1 MFGACPPGRA
11 IPEYSCLQVIQTMA
25 QPIAKARRTT
35 KQQSKQSGGTFVGV
49 VLGLIVGLAIA
60 VVVAL
65 YITRSPTPFVS
76 KVAPPA
82 SDASQTQA
90 EQYDPNRPL
99 QGKSPGQ
106 PVTPQ
111 AAQST
116 PPNTAPGQTTNQ
128 SQSSG
133 MLDEPQ
139 IVEVPP
145 SGNTGNAGN
154 ANVDNGAP
162 AANNGVAVAPKPST
176 GDNGTTIAKKPQQP
190 QQQQPSSQANQALQQ
205 FANNQPLKSPSTTT
219 PPAAKPAQ
227 PGSAAPTAG
236 DANTG
241 YFLQVGAYKTSGD
254 AEQQRARL
262 AFQGFESKVTQRDA
276 GGVTYFRVRIGPFS
290 KFDDMNSTRQRLSD
304 AGIDTAVIRFT
315 KQ

>member
-1 MFGACPPGRA
+1 
-11 IPEYSCLQVIQTMA
+11 MA
-25 QPIAKARRTT
+25 KPRRSNT
-35 KQQSKQSGGTFVGV
+35 KQQSKQSGGTFLGI

-65 YITRSPTPFVS
+65 YITRAPTPFVA

-82 SDASQTQA
+82 SDASDTSG
-90 EQYDPNRPL
+90 QYDPNRAL

-106 PVTPQ
+106 PVPQ
-111 AAQST
+111 AAQSA

-133 MLDEPQ
+133 LLQEPQ

-145 SGNTGNAGN
+145 SGAAQENG
-154 ANVDNGAP
+154 NGAANG
-162 AANNGVAVAPKPST
+162 AANGVAVAPAPSA
-176 GDNGTTIAKKPQQP
+176 GNNGTA
-190 QQQQPSSQANQALQQ
+190 
-205 FANNQPLKSPSTTT
+205 STNAA
-219 PPAAKPAQ
+219 PAAKPQAAPQPAPNPAAILANNEPQKSATAIPAPGAKPAQ
-227 PGSAAPTAG
+227 GGSAAPSAN

-241 YFLQVGAYKTSGD
+241 YFLQVGAYKTSAD

-276 GGVTYFRVRIGPFS
+276 GGVTYYRVRVGPFA

>member
-1 MFGACPPGRA
+1 
-11 IPEYSCLQVIQTMA
+11 MA
-25 QPIAKARRTT
+25 KPRRTT
-35 KQQSKQSGGTFVGV
+35 KQSKQTGGTFLGI

-65 YITRSPTPFVS
+65 YITRAPTPFVA

-82 SDASQTQA
+82 ASDAGASQP
-90 EQYDPNRPL
+90 QYDPNRPL

-106 PVTPQ
+106 PVPQ
-111 AAQST
+111 AAQPA

-128 SQSSG
+128 TQSSG
-133 MLDEPQ
+133 ILEEPQ

-145 SGNTGNAGN
+145 AASGA
-154 ANVDNGAP
+154 AP
-162 AANNGVAVAPKPST
+162 APNNASSAAVA
-176 GDNGTTIAKKPQQP
+176 GAKKPA
-190 QQQQPSSQANQALQQ
+190 SSAPNAAPGATVANVPPPAKPG
-205 FANNQPLKSPSTTT
+205 ATST
-219 PPAAKPAQ
+219 PPSPA
-227 PGSAAPTAG
+227 

-241 YFLQVGAYKTSGD
+241 YLLQVGAYKTSAD

-276 GGVTYFRVRIGPFS
+276 GGITYYRVRIGPFS
-290 KFDDMNSTRQRLSD
+290 KFEDMNATRQRLSD

>member
-1 MFGACPPGRA
+1 
-11 IPEYSCLQVIQTMA
+11 MA
-25 QPIAKARRTT
+25 KPRRTT
-35 KQQSKQSGGTFVGV
+35 KQSKQTGGTFLGI

-65 YITRSPTPFVS
+65 YITRAPTPFVS

-82 SDASQTQA
+82 ASESGA
-90 EQYDPNRPL
+90 SEAQYDPNRPL

-106 PVTPQ
+106 PVPQ
-111 AAQST
+111 AAQPA
-116 PPNTAPGQTTNQ
+116 PPNTAPGQTNPQTQ
-128 SQSSG
+128 SG
-133 MLDEPQ
+133 MLEEPQ

-145 SGNTGNAGN
+145 AN
-154 ANVDNGAP
+154 ANGT
-162 AANNGVAVAPKPST
+162 AVAPKPSQ
-176 GDNGTTIAKKPQQP
+176 DNDTGTTTAIAPAKKPQV
-190 QQQQPSSQANQALQQ
+190 SSA
-205 FANNQPLKSPSTTT
+205 
-219 PPAAKPAQ
+219 PAATGAGSAPKTTATANANANAK
-227 PGSAAPTAG
+227 PGSGAAAAPAPG

-241 YFLQVGAYKTSGD
+241 YFLQVGAYKTAAD

-290 KFDDMNSTRQRLSD
+290 KFEDMNSSRQRLSD
-304 AGIDTAVIRFT
+304 AGVDTAVIRFT

>member
-1 MFGACPPGRA
+1 
-11 IPEYSCLQVIQTMA
+11 LQVIQTMA
-25 QPIAKARRTT
+25 KPRRTT
-35 KQQSKQSGGTFVGV
+35 KQQSKQSGGTFLGI

-65 YITRSPTPFVS
+65 YITRAPTPFVS

-82 SDASQTQA
+82 ASEVGQNN
-90 EQYDPNRPL
+90 EQVDPNRVL

-106 PVTPQ
+106 PVPQ

-116 PPNTAPGQTTNQ
+116 PPNTAPGQSTNQ

-133 MLDEPQ
+133 MLEEPQ

-145 SGNTGNAGN
+145 AGGNNAGN
-154 ANVDNGAP
+154 NS
-162 AANNGVAVAPKPST
+162 AANGVAVAPQPST
-176 GDNGTTIAKKPQQP
+176 GESVTGGTAITKKPQTASNPAQILANNP
-190 QQQQPSSQANQALQQ
+190 PQSQQQKPANAV
-205 FANNQPLKSPSTTT
+205 PT
-219 PPAAKPAQ
+219 PPAAKSAQ
-227 PGSAAPTAG
+227 ATSAAPAPG

-241 YFLQVGAYKTSGD
+241 YFLQVGAYKTSSD

-276 GGVTYFRVRIGPFS
+276 GGVTYYRVRIGPFT

>member
-1 MFGACPPGRA
+1 
-11 IPEYSCLQVIQTMA
+11 MA
-25 QPIAKARRTT
+25 KPRRTT
-35 KQQSKQSGGTFVGV
+35 KQQSKQSGGTFLGV

-65 YITRSPTPFVS
+65 YITRAPTPFVS

-82 SDASQTQA
+82 ASDVSQND
-90 EQYDPNRPL
+90 QYDPNRAL

-106 PVTPQ
+106 PVPQ
-111 AAQST
+111 AAQSA

-133 MLDEPQ
+133 MLEEPQ

-145 SGNTGNAGN
+145 AGGNNAGN
-154 ANVDNGAP
+154 N
-162 AANNGVAVAPKPST
+162 AANNGVAVAPQPST
-176 GDNGTTIAKKPQQP
+176 DDTVTGGTPITKKPQTASNPAQI
-190 QQQQPSSQANQALQQ
+190 L
-205 FANNQPLKSPSTTT
+205 ANNQPQKPANAVPT

-227 PGSAAPTAG
+227 GGAAPVPG
-236 DANTG
+236 DVNTG
-241 YFLQVGAYKTSGD
+241 YFLQVGAYKTSAD

-276 GGVTYFRVRIGPFS
+276 GGVTYYRVRIGPFT
-290 KFDDMNSTRQRLSD
+290 KFDEMNSTRQRLSD

>member
-1 MFGACPPGRA
+1 
-11 IPEYSCLQVIQTMA
+11 LQVIQTMA
-25 QPIAKARRTT
+25 KPRRSNT
-35 KQQSKQSGGTFVGV
+35 KQQSKQSGGTFLGV

-65 YITRSPTPFVS
+65 YITRAPTPFVS

-82 SDASQTQA
+82 SDASDTSG
-90 EQYDPNRPL
+90 QYDPNRAL
-99 QGKSPGQ
+99 QGKTPGQ
-106 PVTPQ
+106 PVPQ

-116 PPNTAPGQTTNQ
+116 PPNTAPGQSTNQ
-128 SQSSG
+128 AQSG
-133 MLDEPQ
+133 MLQEPQ

-145 SGNTGNAGN
+145 SGSGQ
-154 ANVDNGAP
+154 DNGNGATNGV
-162 AANNGVAVAPKPST
+162 ANGVAVAPAPST
-176 GDNGTTIAKKPQQP
+176 G
-190 QQQQPSSQANQALQQ
+190 
-205 FANNQPLKSPSTTT
+205 NNAA
-219 PPAAKPAQ
+219 PAAKPPAQ
-227 PGSAAPTAG
+227 QPAPNPAAILAGNEPQKPATAIPAPGAKPAQGGSAAPSAN

-241 YFLQVGAYKTSGD
+241 YFLQVGAYKTSAD

-276 GGVTYFRVRIGPFS
+276 GGVTYYRVRVGPFA
-290 KFDDMNSTRQRLSD
+290 KFDDMNSTRQHLSD

>member
-1 MFGACPPGRA
+1 
-11 IPEYSCLQVIQTMA
+11 MA
-25 QPIAKARRTT
+25 KPRRTT
-35 KQQSKQSGGTFVGV
+35 KQSKQSGGTFLGI

-65 YITRSPTPFVS
+65 YITRAPTPFVA

-82 SDASQTQA
+82 ASDAGASQP
-90 EQYDPNRPL
+90 QYDPNRPL

-106 PVTPQ
+106 PVPQ
-111 AAQST
+111 AAQPA
-116 PPNTAPGQTTNQ
+116 PPNTAPGQTGNQ
-128 SQSSG
+128 TQSSG
-133 MLDEPQ
+133 ILDEPQ

-145 SGNTGNAGN
+145 SGAS
-154 ANVDNGAP
+154 
-162 AANNGVAVAPKPST
+162 NGVAVAPKAAQ
-176 GDNGTTIAKKPQQP
+176 DNSASAAGAKKPQAG
-190 QQQQPSSQANQALQQ
+190 SGAAVANVPPPGKPGA
-205 FANNQPLKSPSTTT
+205 STPGATPGAST
-219 PPAAKPAQ
+219 PP
-227 PGSAAPTAG
+227 SAA

-241 YFLQVGAYKTSGD
+241 YLLQVGAYKTSAD

-276 GGVTYFRVRIGPFS
+276 GGVTYYRVRIGPFS
-290 KFDDMNSTRQRLSD
+290 KFEDMNSTRQRLSD

>member
-1 MFGACPPGRA
+1 
-11 IPEYSCLQVIQTMA
+11 MA
-25 QPIAKARRTT
+25 QPIAKARRTI

-82 SDASQTQA
+82 ASDASQS

-116 PPNTAPGQTTNQ
+116 PPNTAPGQTNNQ

-145 SGNTGNAGN
+145 AGNAGN
-154 ANVDNGAP
+154 TGDNGNAANNSTSN
-162 AANNGVAVAPKPST
+162 AANNGVAVAPKPAT
-176 GDNGTTIAKKPQQP
+176 GENGTTIAKKPQQP
-190 QQQQPSSQANQALQQ
+190 QQPSSQANQALQQ
-205 FANNQPLKSPSTTT
+205 FANNQPIKT
-219 PPAAKPAQ
+219 PTAPAATPNAAKPAQ

>member
-1 MFGACPPGRA
+1 
-11 IPEYSCLQVIQTMA
+11 MA
-25 QPIAKARRTT
+25 QPIAKARRTI
-35 KQQSKQSGGTFVGV
+35 KPQSKQSGGTFVGV

-82 SDASQTQA
+82 ASDASQS

-145 SGNTGNAGN
+145 SGNAGNAANTGNAGN
-154 ANVDNGAP
+154 ADNGNA

-176 GDNGTTIAKKPQQP
+176 GDNGTTIAKKPQP
-190 QQQQPSSQANQALQQ
+190 QQQAQQPSSQANQALQQ
-205 FANNQPLKSPSTTT
+205 FANNQPLKNTPNAAT